1 MMINSL
7 LKTSNLLEVSEGIFS
22 VLDESRQQSGYDG
35 HVLAYDAI
43 AGNRFFNRLLWGNWP
58 SNYTRFCKDSLDHL
72 PNKPVL
78 DAGCGSLVFT
88 AAAYA
93 NLNQQPV
100 VLLDRSLGMLKR
112 ARERLERIAGTIN
125 ENVIFLQGDVFDLP
139 FRDKAFG
146 TVISHGLLHMHD
158 GKAGIF
164 SELERVKA
172 EDGLISATSLVN
184 NKGLGRRYLNKL
196 ENAGQ
201 IAKNFNSKSLDELLT
216 SRPLDYTLRT
226 QGNVAYIESLN

>member
-1 MMINSL
+1 MINDL

-43 AGNRFFNRLLWGNWP
+43 AGNRFFNRVFWGNWP
-58 SNYTRFCKDSLDHL
+58 SNYTKFCQESLSRS

-78 DAGCGSLVFT
+78 DVGCGSLVFT
-88 AAAYA
+88 AVAYA
-93 NLNQQPV
+93 NSNRQPV

-112 ARERLERIAGTIN
+112 ARERLEQIRGSVSDNI
-125 ENVIFLQGDVFDLP
+125 VFLQGDVFDLP
-139 FRDKAFG
+139 FKDSAFG

-158 GKAGIF
+158 SKTGIL

-172 EDGLISATSLVN
+172 DDGTISVTSLVN
-184 NKGLGRRYLNKL
+184 DKGLGRRYLQKL
-196 ENAGQ
+196 ERAGQ
-201 IAKNFNSKSLDELLT
+201 TGKNINSKSLDQLLT
-216 SRPLDYTLRT
+216 SRPLNYKRCTR
-226 QGNVAYIESLN
+226 GNVAYIESL

>member
-58 SNYTRFCKDSLDHL
+58 SNYTRFCQNSLDHS

-93 NLNQQPV
+93 NSNQQPV

-112 ARERLERIAGTIN
+112 ARERLERITGTTN
-125 ENVIFLQGDVFDLP
+125 DNVIFLQGDVFDLP
-139 FRDKAFG
+139 FKDNAFG

-172 EDGLISATSLVN
+172 KDGLISATSLVN
-184 NKGLGRRYLNKL
+184 NKGLGRRYLNRL

-201 IAKNFNSKSLDELLT
+201 IAKNIDSKSLDELLT
-216 SRPLDYTLRT
+216 SRPVNYTLRT
-226 QGNVAYIESLN
+226 HGNVAYIESL